1 MIQGKQKT
9 ALPVGAGKAAVETG
23 ITDNRMVPVRSCESL
38 SGTVNSRRL

>member
-23 ITDNRMVPVRSCESL
+23 WPGCAPYIMEQYIA
-38 SGTVNSRRL
+38 